1 MKYWITQTGEKLKVR
16 EMETSHIENCIK
28 MLKRL
33 LDTRPPEQVYMGES
47 DYAEE
52 AVEQENR
59 INEDR
64 AEAIEST
71 IDSFKRELKMR
82 KEPKSKF
89 KPYNAVIQAC
99 NICGKVD
106 VSEGH
111 EKDCDPE
118 FEEQRRIN
126 QDYYD

>member
-1 MKYWITQTGEKLKVR
+1 MEYWITQTGEKLKVR

-28 MLKRL
+28 MLKRA
-33 LDTRPPEQVYMGES
+33 LDTQPEPAVYMGDS
-47 DYAEE
+47 DYASD
-52 AVEQENR
+52 AVDQENR
-59 INEDR
+59 HNENL
-64 AEAIEST
+64 AEELKSN
-71 IDSFKRELKMR
+71 IDSFKRELKRR

-89 KPYNAVIQAC
+89 EPYNAVIQVC
-99 NICGKVD
+99 SVCGRVD

-118 FEEQRRIN
+118 YEEERRIN